1 MYYPPPV
8 PHPVLRMNP
17 TLTRLLRTGVLVL
30 VLQALPAFSATFVT
44 TAVADTSIY
53 QNHPDDNLGATT
65 LVSGTNQQY
74 SNSRA
79 LFSFD
84 LSSLPAGA
92 IVTSVQV
99 SLYVTRRPD
108 PDQHGGPVNSDFSLY
123 RALQSWTEGTGN
135 AVTGSPA
142 ATGDTTWNDL
152 HYNTAGANWAT
163 PGGQIGTDF
172 ASTPSATTSVGD
184 VGLYLWGSSPELV
197 ADVQSWIDSPST
209 NDGFALISE
218 SENVAGTAR
227 RFASTEQPGGGIP
240 APTLSVTYEMA
251 PEPGRLLLLLF
262 GAAAA
267 TLRRRASRRLSE

>member
-1 MYYPPPV
+1 
-8 PHPVLRMNP
+8 MNP
-17 TLTRLLRTGVLVL
+17 ILPPLVRLCLVMGL
-30 VLQALPAFSATFVT
+30 LGMPAMGATFVA
-44 TAVADTSIY
+44 TAAADTSIY
-53 QNHPDDNLGATT
+53 QNHPDYNLGGTT
-65 LVSGTNQQY
+65 LVSGTNQQF

-84 LSSLPAGA
+84 LSAVPAGA

-123 RALQSWTEGTGN
+123 RALQSWTEGTGS

-142 ATGDTTWNDL
+142 STGDTTWNNL
-152 HYNTAGANWAT
+152 HYNTTGDNWAT

-172 ASTPSATTSVGD
+172 ASVPSATTSVGD
-184 VGLYLWGSSPELV
+184 VGLYLWGSSPDLV
-197 ADVQSWIDSPST
+197 ADVQSWLDSPST
-209 NDGFALISE
+209 NNGFALISE

-227 RFASTEQPGGGIP
+227 RFASAEQPGGGIP

-251 PEPGRLLLLLF
+251 PEPDRLLLLF
-262 GAAAA
+262 IGAAAA
-267 TLRRRASRRLSE
+267 TFRRRTSRRLNE

>member
-1 MYYPPPV
+1 MPA
-8 PHPVLRMNP
+8 
-17 TLTRLLRTGVLVL
+17 LVL
-30 VLQALPAFSATFVT
+30 LVMHALPAFSATFVT
-44 TAVADTSIY
+44 TAAADTSIY
-53 QNHPDDNLGATT
+53 QNHPDYNLGGTT
-65 LVSGTNQQY
+65 LVSGTNQQF

-79 LFSFD
+79 LFNFD
-84 LSSLPAGA
+84 LSGIPADA

-99 SLYVTRRPD
+99 ALYVTRRPD

-123 RALQSWTEGTGN
+123 RVLQSWTEGSGG

-152 HYNTAGANWAT
+152 HYNVTGGDNWAT

-197 ADVQSWIDSPST
+197 SDVQSWLGSPTS
-209 NDGFALISE
+209 NYGFVLISE

-227 RFASTEQPGGGIP
+227 RFASGEQPGGSIP
-240 APTLSVTYEMA
+240 APTLTVTFQSA
-251 PEPGRLLLLLF
+251 PEPGKTLLLF
-262 GAAAA
+262 TGMSVALAC
-267 TLRRRASRRLSE
+267 RRRSRVGFSV

>member
-1 MYYPPPV
+1 VPNVALFMNSILPPLV
-8 PHPVLRMNP
+8 
-17 TLTRLLRTGVLVL
+17 RLCLVMGL
-30 VLQALPAFSATFVT
+30 LGMPAMGATFVA
-44 TAVADTSIY
+44 TAAADTSIY
-53 QNHPDDNLGATT
+53 QNHPEYNLGGTT
-65 LVSGTNQQY
+65 LVSGTNQQF

-84 LSSLPAGA
+84 LSAVPADA

-108 PDQHGGPVNSDFSLY
+108 PDQRGGPVNSDFSLY
-123 RALQSWTEGTGN
+123 RALQNWTEGTGG

-152 HYNTAGANWAT
+152 HHNTTGENWTT

-197 ADVQSWIDSPST
+197 ADVQSWLSSPST
-209 NDGFALISE
+209 NYGFALISE

-227 RFASTEQPGGGIP
+227 RFASREQPGGDKP
-240 APTLSVTYEMA
+240 APTLTLTYQSA
-251 PEPGRLLLLLF
+251 PEPGRMLLLLTGV
-262 GAAAA
+262 GAA
-267 TLRRRASRRLSE
+267 TFRRRTSRRLNG

>member
-1 MYYPPPV
+1 MR
-8 PHPVLRMNP
+8 HKNSIQ
-17 TLTRLLRTGVLVL
+17 TRFVMPALVL
-30 VLQALPAFSATFVT
+30 LVMHALPAFSATFVT
-44 TAVADTSIY
+44 TAAADTSIY
-53 QNHPDDNLGATT
+53 QNHPDYNLGGTT
-65 LVSGTNQQY
+65 LVSGTNQQF

-79 LFSFD
+79 LFNFD
-84 LSSLPAGA
+84 LSGIPADA

-99 SLYVTRRPD
+99 ALYVTRRPD

-123 RALQSWTEGTGN
+123 RVLQSWTEGSGG

-152 HYNTAGANWAT
+152 HYNVTGGDNWAT

-197 ADVQSWIDSPST
+197 SDVQSWLGSPSS
-209 NDGFALISE
+209 NYGFVLISE

-227 RFASTEQPGGGIP
+227 RFASSEQPGGSIP
-240 APTLSVTYEMA
+240 APTLTVTYQLA
-251 PEPGRLLLLLF
+251 PEPGKTLLLF
-262 GAAAA
+262 TGMSAALA
-267 TLRRRASRRLSE
+267 RRRRSCVGFNV